1 MDARLAQAVRDRAGN
16 ACEYCRVPQAGFP
29 TIVFHVDH
37 IVARQ
42 HGGKTVLA
50 NLALACHNCNAF
62 KGPNIAG
69 IDQLTRRLTRLYH
82 PRRHRWGRHL
92 RWAGP
97 RIVGRTEVGRAT
109 VQVLNLNADEVVLTR
124 ATLILEGLLVPENR

>member
-1 MDARLAQAVRDRAGN
+1 MDARLAQAVRDRAGH

-29 TIVFHVDH
+29 TIAFHVDH

-42 HGGKTVLA
+42 HGGKTVLG

-69 IDQLTRRLTRLYH
+69 IDPMTRRLTPLYN
-82 PRRHRWGRHL
+82 PRRHRWERHF
-92 RWAGP
+92 RWDGP
-97 RIVGRTEVGRAT
+97 RIAGRTAIGRAT
-109 VQVLNLNADEVVLTR
+109 VQVLNLNDDEVVLTR
-124 ATLILEGLLVPENR
+124 TTLILEGLL

>member
-1 MDARLAQAVRDRAGN
+1 MDAALARAVRDRAGN

-29 TIVFHVDH
+29 TLVFHIDH

-42 HGGKTVLA
+42 HGGRTVLG

-69 IDQLTRRLTRLYH
+69 TDPLTRRLTRLYN

-92 RWAGP
+92 RWDGP
-97 RIVGRTEVGRAT
+97 RIVGRSAVGRAT
-109 VQVLNLNADEVVLTR
+109 VQVLNLNDDEVVLIR
-124 ATLILEGLLVPENR
+124 ATLILEGLLVPEKG